1 MRGCGT
7 RGQMQTD
14 ERPHIAV
21 LRAAM
26 DQSAVSETEARY
38 TFGVADKPE
47 VLEVYPHKTSFR
59 EAGHIPEFPQ
69 ISIFHLH
76 VG

>member
-26 DQSAVSETEARY
+26 DQSAVSDWGT
-38 TFGVADKPE
+38 
-47 VLEVYPHKTSFR
+47 
-59 EAGHIPEFPQ
+59 
-69 ISIFHLH
+69 LH
-76 VG
+76 FWENTKDPSQGPV